1 MATSFSGGGTQ
12 LFPECKLKK
21 QIAASHFKNAE
32 KTPQIFHFL

>member
-1 MATSFSGGGTQ
+1 MATSFSGGE
-12 LFPECKLKK
+12 LFPECKLRK